1 LYLTFGR
8 FEGAARFSTL
18 RCISAI
24 LDVKTMGP
32 RVKLA
37 VAVVEQPSLDVTDP
51 LSLLDLE

>member
-1 LYLTFGR
+1 MYLTFGR